1 MEDHLETTKFTES
14 IWERN
19 FQTDMDVIDWIATL
33 DKGMFKEFTDHIAD
47 PTASKS
53 IIADIVMA
61 SNKRLT
67 VDATVALINLGINW
81 IRGGIQVLTNESYT
95 SFKVI
100 PFSAN

>member
-1 MEDHLETTKFTES
+1 MEDRMELNKFTES

-33 DKGMFKEFTDHIAD
+33 DEGMFKEFTDDIAD

-61 SNKRLT
+61 SNRRLT
-67 VDATVALINLGINW
+67 VDATVALVSLGINW
-81 IRGGIQVLTNESYT
+81 IRGGVQILTNESYT
-95 SFKVI
+95 SLKVI